1 MKLLQSDLK
10 AKAATSLEFVLLQNG
25 LQHLYRKL
33 SCNSFERNGSLKAKF
48 SLRIGKAN
56 EPLAALMGERLEL
69 MNSKHL
75 SRGGEA
81 GLGK

>member
-48 SLRIGKAN
+48 SLQIGKAN
-56 EPLAALMGERLEL
+56 EPLAALNS